1 LGLSRDDIAAISHL
15 ARLELDDAEIPDYE
29 KKMSGIVA
37 LMDQLKSVDTS
48 DVAPM
53 AHPLDMHQR
62 LRSDE
67 PTEPDQRDLFQRNA
81 QGVEQGLYTV
91 PKVIE

>member
-1 LGLSRDDIAAISHL
+1 LGLSRDDIAGISHL

-37 LMDQLKSVDTS
+37 LMDQLKSVDT
-48 DVAPM
+48 VAITPM
-53 AHPLDMHQR
+53 AHPLDMRQR
-62 LRSDE
+62 LRADE
-67 PTEPDQRDLFQRNA
+67 PTEDNQRDLFQENA

-91 PKVIE
+91 PKVLE

>member
-1 LGLSRDDIAAISHL
+1 MGLSRDDIAGISHL

-37 LMDQLKSVDTS
+37 LMDQLKSVDTAA
-48 DVAPM
+48 VTPM
-53 AHPLDMHQR
+53 AHPLDMRQR
-62 LRSDE
+62 LRADE
-67 PTEPDQRDLFQRNA
+67 PTEDNQRDLFQENA

-91 PKVIE
+91 PKVLE

>member
-1 LGLSRDDIAAISHL
+1 MGLSREDIASISHL
-15 ARLELDDAEIPDYE
+15 ARLELDEKEIPEYE

-37 LMDQLKSVDTS
+37 LMDQLKSVDTA
-48 DVAPM
+48 DVTPM

-62 LRSDE
+62 LRADQLSE
-67 PTEPDQRDLFQRNA
+67 ADQRELFQQNA
-81 QGVEQGLYTV
+81 QDVEQGLYTV